1 MRNYEIIVLVHPD
14 QSEQVPAMSER
25 YQALIKKQGGDI
37 QRIEDWGRC
46 QLAYPIRKLHKAHYL
61 LMNVACTQEV
71 LDELVH
77 SFRFSDAILRH
88 MITVC
93 DEAATGPSIHL
104 MPKEELADISQN
116 VDSEFSPRGPDMT
129 GRFRRKK
136 QSLFSAKDIKKI
148 DYKNTNLL
156 KACISESG
164 KIIPSR
170 ITGAPAKF
178 QRRVALAVK
187 RARFLALIPYCDHH

>member
-1 MRNYEIIVLVHPD
+1 MRNYEIIFLVHPD
-14 QSEQVPAMSER
+14 QSEQVSTMLER
-25 YQALIKKQGGDI
+25 YQTLIKKQGGEI
-37 QRIEDWGRC
+37 HRVEDWGRC
-46 QLAYPIRKLHKAHYL
+46 QLAYPIRKLHKAHYI

-71 LDELVH
+71 LDELIH

-88 MITVC
+88 MITTC
-93 DEAATGPSIHL
+93 DEAATGPSAHL
-104 MPKEELADISQN
+104 MPKEELGDLAQN
-116 VDSEFSPRGPDMT
+116 MEPDFSGRGSDMT

-136 QSLFSAKDIKKI
+136 QSLFSAKDINKI

-170 ITGAPAKF
+170 ITGTPAKL

-187 RARFLALIPYCDHH
+187 RARFIALLPYCDHH

>member
-1 MRNYEIIVLVHPD
+1 MRNYEIIFLVHPD
-14 QSEQVPAMSER
+14 QSEQVPAMLER
-25 YQALIKKQGGDI
+25 YQALIKKQGGEI
-37 QRIEDWGRC
+37 HRVEDWGRIP
-46 QLAYPIRKLHKAHYL
+46 LAYPIRKLHKAHYI
-61 LMNVACTQEV
+61 LMNVTCTQAV
-71 LDELVH
+71 LDELIH

-88 MITVC
+88 MVIVQ
-93 DEAATGPSIHL
+93 DEIVTGPSAHL

-116 VDSEFSPRGPDMT
+116 IDSEFPSRGGDMT

-136 QSLFSAKDIKKI
+136 QSLFTAKDIDKI

-187 RARFLALIPYCDHH
+187 RARFLALLPYCDHH